1 MGKTV
6 RLLNMAGTK
15 YEVYVHKGRPIWKIV
30 TGILFSHMG
39 LFVLCIGYGA
49 LGAYIFILLERGAE
63 DLRYDEKLNR
73 TKDVDASIDYLKSI
87 FYHYATNVERY
98 NYTRNQYREA
108 VYADLDTLKKFVV
121 DYYNSYKYDMTED
134 WETSWDFPKAFLF
147 TITLMTTVGYGHIA
161 PQTLSGKMFCILY
174 ALIGIPLMLVF
185 SGEIGD
191 LMADGFRWIYSRI
204 CCRWCRVRRRHN
216 ELPSSD
222 EPTIPPEWKI
232 KQDEIGKET
241 YMPTDKVNVPIM
253 VNLMLIF
260 TFLFLG
266 AVAFSNWENW
276 DLGTALYFCF
286 ITLTTIG
293 FGDVW
298 PRESFLHYADGV
310 GPFMK
315 MVVTIV
321 YSIFG
326 MALVSMCIQLMQEQ
340 IMEKIRWLMTE
351 IGMGGKSNEEMVKVT
366 KQERLK
372 QTPADM
378 TGNELDFNEKRRKKN
393 MNKSNMDDSQD
404 DFFEEPEV

>member
-1 MGKTV
+1 
-6 RLLNMAGTK
+6 
-15 YEVYVHKGRPIWKIV
+15 
-30 TGILFSHMG
+30 
-39 LFVLCIGYGA
+39 
-49 LGAYIFILLERGAE
+49 
-63 DLRYDEKLNR
+63 
-73 TKDVDASIDYLKSI
+73 
-87 FYHYATNVERY
+87 
-98 NYTRNQYREA
+98 
-108 VYADLDTLKKFVV
+108 
-121 DYYNSYKYDMTED
+121 
-134 WETSWDFPKAFLF
+134 
-147 TITLMTTVGYGHIA
+147 
-161 PQTLSGKMFCILY
+161 
-174 ALIGIPLMLVF
+174 
-185 SGEIGD
+185 
-191 LMADGFRWIYSRI
+191 
-204 CCRWCRVRRRHN
+204 
-216 ELPSSD
+216 
-222 EPTIPPEWKI
+222 
-232 KQDEIGKET
+232 
-241 YMPTDKVNVPIM
+241 
-253 VNLMLIF
+253 
-260 TFLFLG
+260 
-266 AVAFSNWENW
+266 
-276 DLGTALYFCF
+276 LGTAVYFCF

-366 KQERLK
+366 KQDRLK

>member
-1 MGKTV
+1 
-6 RLLNMAGTK
+6 
-15 YEVYVHKGRPIWKIV
+15 
-30 TGILFSHMG
+30 
-39 LFVLCIGYGA
+39 
-49 LGAYIFILLERGAE
+49 
-63 DLRYDEKLNR
+63 
-73 TKDVDASIDYLKSI
+73 
-87 FYHYATNVERY
+87 
-98 NYTRNQYREA
+98 
-108 VYADLDTLKKFVV
+108 
-121 DYYNSYKYDMTED
+121 
-134 WETSWDFPKAFLF
+134 
-147 TITLMTTVGYGHIA
+147 
-161 PQTLSGKMFCILY
+161 MFCILY

-366 KQERLK
+366 KQDRLK
-372 QTPADM
+372 QVSIA
-378 TGNELDFNEKRRKKN
+378 NFLCRCQLVFAI
-393 MNKSNMDDSQD
+393 SS
-404 DFFEEPEV
+404 

>member
-1 MGKTV
+1 
-6 RLLNMAGTK
+6 MAGTK
-15 YEVYVHKGRPIWKIV
+15 YEVYVHKGRPIYKII
-30 TGILFSHMG
+30 TGILFSHLG

-63 DLRYDEKLNR
+63 DLRYEEKLNR

-87 FYHYATNVERY
+87 FYHYATNVDRY
-98 NYTRNQYREA
+98 NYTRDQYREA

-121 DYYNSYKYDMTED
+121 EYHNSYKYDMTED
-134 WETSWDFPKAFLF
+134 WEDSWDFPKAFLF

-174 ALIGIPLMLVF
+174 ALIGIPLMIVF

-191 LMADGFRWIYSRI
+191 LMAFGFRWIYSRV

-216 ELPSSD
+216 ELPISSD
-222 EPTIPPEWKI
+222 DSSSIPPEWKI

-266 AVAFSNWENW
+266 AVAFSNWEGW

-298 PRESFLHYADGV
+298 PRESFLHYAEGV

-315 MVVTIV
+315 MAVTIV

-366 KQERLK
+366 KQDRLK

-393 MNKSNMDDSQD
+393 MNKANVEDSQD
-404 DFFEEPEV
+404 DFFEDPEV